1 MLNVLKKLFFW
12 NYARNT
18 WQWDILCALILVFI
32 FLTPKSW
39 FENSE
44 RRGSFPHQSPTAQI
58 LLVGPELIDNAED
71 KARVEQVV
79 REFTGRTDIQV
90 VNVRK
95 VLDKNGR
102 TRGYE
107 VDIR

>member
-1 MLNVLKKLFFW
+1 MNVLKKLFFW

-18 WQWDILCALILVFI
+18 WQWDILCALILAFI

-39 FENSE
+39 FESSE
-44 RRGSFPHQSPTAQI
+44 RRGPFPHQSPTAQM
-58 LLVGPELIDNAED
+58 LLLGPELIDNAED
-71 KARVEQVV
+71 KRRIEQVV
-79 REFTGRTDIQV
+79 REFTGRNDIQV

-95 VLDKNGR
+95 VVDNNGQ